1 MQPSPC
7 TETGQTVPFVFESF
21 DLSMKPRKVELLQM
35 QEQGCVLLPPRPMH
49 GDRSTFGGNFG
60 RGSLSDIEKFRAK
73 LPRELVVQRE
83 RGEEKFLVRR
93 RFDLV

>member
-1 MQPSPC
+1 MCSLLPVQKRVKLFPSC
-7 TETGQTVPFVFESF
+7 SRV
-21 DLSMKPRKVELLQM
+21 SMKPRKVELLQM
-35 QEQGCVLLPPRPMH
+35 QEQGCVLLPLRPMH
-49 GDRSTFGGNFG
+49 GGRSIFGGNFG

-73 LPRELVVQRE
+73 LPRELVIQRE